1 MQVNLLTKV
10 RFTLRTLKYYF
21 EVFLHLKAKKLW
33 FLNICSKIFRFRN
46 CYERVLFLCAIFV
59 RKCRLKKNESQ
70 FFDNCGGPRGY
81 LGLQT
86 IKYSM
91 KPSPFTPY
99 SFSMKVGSPS
109 HSRQLV
115 AKSKSVVNELGSP
128 LWSRKTVSVSDDR
141 HGKDDLFEESRSF
154 RVLFIGPKLQ
164 NFHNETRTNGAD
176 ISWETFRKVRE
187 LSDFWFV
194 NHILDRSNWPII
206 SEIPGTKSNETEL
219 PCKGF

>member
-81 LGLQT
+81 MGLQT

-109 HSRQLV
+109 HSRSSSL
-115 AKSKSVVNELGSP
+115 
-128 LWSRKTVSVSDDR
+128 
-141 HGKDDLFEESRSF
+141 SRSRLWTNSEVPCEVERLSAWATIATERTIYLK
-154 RVLFIGPKLQ
+154 RVGVLGYFSLDQ
-164 NFHNETRTNGAD
+164 NFRTFITRPGQMARTYPGKLSGKYENCLIFD
-176 ISWETFRKVRE
+176 LWTTF
-187 LSDFWFV
+187 
-194 NHILDRSNWPII
+194 
-206 SEIPGTKSNETEL
+206 
-219 PCKGF
+219 

>member
-46 CYERVLFLCAIFV
+46 CYERVLFLCTIFV

-141 HGKDDLFEESRSF
+141 HGKD
-154 RVLFIGPKLQ
+154 
-164 NFHNETRTNGAD
+164 A
-176 ISWETFRKVRE
+176 E
-187 LSDFWFV
+187 LSYRGQDKWRG
-194 NHILDRSNWPII
+194 HILGNVLENTRIAWFLNCEPHFR
-206 SEIPGTKSNETEL
+206 PK
-219 PCKGF
+219 